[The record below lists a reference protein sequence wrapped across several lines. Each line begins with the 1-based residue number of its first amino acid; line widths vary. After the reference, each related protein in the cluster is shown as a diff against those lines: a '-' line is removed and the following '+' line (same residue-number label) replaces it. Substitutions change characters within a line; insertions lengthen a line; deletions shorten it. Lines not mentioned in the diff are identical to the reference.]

1 MNVTIT
7 AHRTDYLDN
16 TTDIERKIISRLL
29 RAALDAG
36 YCVSVFDGEETTL
49 RNSKRIVEIQMAL
62 ATTGKDL
69 LTITGRSGEM
79 LGKIFLVYNGDECV
93 INDHSANDTIRGLV
107 SHALSS
113 Y

>member
-7 AHRTDYLDN
+7 AHRSDYMDN
-16 TTDIERKIISRLL
+16 TTTIERKIINRLL

-36 YCVSVFDGEETTL
+36 YSVSVFDGEETTL
-49 RNSKRIVEIQMAL
+49 RNSKRIVQIQAAL
-62 ATTGKDL
+62 ATTGEDL

-79 LGKIFLVYNGDECV
+79 LGKIFLVYNGDEDV

-107 SHALSS
+107 NYALSS